1 MNFDV
6 QLMADTSERMIKSTR
21 ADLQSLLESHGPD
34 FAISVM
40 GNIGVDLIA
49 GVLCAAKDDDARA
62 EILLAIMKSLAH
74 NTMCE
79 MSSYETEEL
88 LDRLKKG
95 KTE

>member
-6 QLMADTSERMIKSTR
+6 KLMAETCERMIR
-21 ADLQSLLESHGPD
+21 RQRQDLQSLLETHGPD

-40 GNIGVDLIA
+40 GNIGVDLIS
-49 GVLCAAKDDDARA
+49 GVLSAAKDDEARG

-79 MSSYETEEL
+79 MSNYETEEL

-95 KTE
+95 VSK